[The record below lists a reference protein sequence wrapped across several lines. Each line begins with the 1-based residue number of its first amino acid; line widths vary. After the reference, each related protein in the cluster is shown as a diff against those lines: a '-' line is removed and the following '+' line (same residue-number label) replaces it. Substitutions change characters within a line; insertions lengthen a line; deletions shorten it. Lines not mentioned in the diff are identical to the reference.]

1 MQSLI
6 KRIKMLNNIFFTTVF
21 FILDHF
27 ILMLVF
33 NLISLIAMKFIYKI
47 WRDKLRASDVR
58 YLSLIILI
66 LLAIM
71 FILFII
77 VILYVISIFIL
88 YFHEIVKFT
97 GKW

>member
-1 MQSLI
+1 
-6 KRIKMLNNIFFTTVF
+6 MLNNIFFTIVFFTLDHF
-21 FILDHF
+21 FILF
-27 ILMLVF
+27 IF
-33 NLISLIAMKFIYKI
+33 NLISLIAMNLLYKI
-47 WRDKLRASDVR
+47 CQDELRASDVR

-71 FILFII
+71 FIIFII

-88 YFHEIVKFT
+88 YFYEIGKFT

>member
-1 MQSLI
+1 
-6 KRIKMLNNIFFTTVF
+6 MLNNIFFTIVF

-27 ILMLVF
+27 YIVLIF
-33 NLISLIAMKFIYKI
+33 NLISSIAMKYVYKI
-47 WRDKLRASDVR
+47 WRDRLRASDVR

-71 FILFII
+71 LALFIM
-77 VILYVISIFIL
+77 VIIYVVSIFII
-88 YFHEIVKFT
+88 YFHEIGKFT